1 MIKPFAIMLMSKAQ
15 NPMTGC
21 MSGSMANFVTTT
33 RGGQNIIR
41 SKAFNPRDANTA
53 AQQLH
58 RTCFKLIGAEYLS
71 FGGLADESFPERAPN
86 QSGYNMFMAANLPE
100 AIDKSGQIPVVDY
113 SKLKV
118 SGGTLLK
125 VTVSN
130 ATIVAEGVRISYKSW
145 VRLPSVNASDEVI
158 VVLKKQNDELYIDSQ
173 VRGDAAESNIL
184 LNCPGIKA
192 ADVKCC
198 YLYVRNA
205 NGSKASDSTYIALD

>member
-1 MIKPFAIMLMSKAQ
+1 MSKAQ
-15 NPMTGC
+15 NPLTGC

-58 RTCFKLIGAEYLS
+58 RACFKLIGSEYLS
-71 FGGLADESFPERAPN
+71 FGGLADQSFPERMPN
-86 QSGYNMFMAANLPE
+86 QSGYNMFMSANLPE
-100 AIDKSGQIPVVDY
+100 AIDKSGEVPVVDY
-113 SKLKV
+113 SKLKI

-130 ATIVAEGVRISYKSW
+130 ATIVAEGVRISYQSRL
-145 VRLPSVNASDEVI
+145 RLPAVNATDEVI
-158 VVLKKQNDELYIDSQ
+158 VVLRTHNDELYINSQ
-173 VRGDAAESNIL
+173 ARGEAPESTIL

-198 YLYVRNA
+198 YLYVKNA
-205 NGSKASDSTYIALD
+205 NGSKASDSTYIVLN